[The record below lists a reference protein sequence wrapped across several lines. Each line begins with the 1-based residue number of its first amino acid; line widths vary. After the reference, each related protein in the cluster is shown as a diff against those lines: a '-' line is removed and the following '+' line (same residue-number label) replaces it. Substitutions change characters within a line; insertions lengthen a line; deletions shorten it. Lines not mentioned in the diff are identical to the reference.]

1 MWREVVASMVAAALL
16 LAIPKVAW
24 AYIGPGAG
32 ITVIGTV
39 FALLGAI
46 VLAITGLAWYPV
58 KRLRARA
65 RAKRSQREKGAAA
78 S

>member
-1 MWREVVASMVAAALL
+1 MRREVVASMAVAALL
-16 LAIPKVAW
+16 LASPATAW

-39 FALLGAI
+39 LALIGAI
-46 VLAITGLAWYPV
+46 VLALTGLVWYPV
-58 KRLRARA
+58 KRLRAKA
-65 RAKRSQREKGAAA
+65 RAKRSREKEAAR